1 MTDFNPYIPLAVIL
15 TYIIAMLIV
24 GEVARRKGE
33 KTIVDFFVAGRKLG
47 IFTIFWLSAGT
58 WWSALAFLGSNGWF
72 YGRGI
77 TFLANLMTNAIFG
90 FLLVVVGVRVWRLG
104 RQLGYVSP
112 GDIVEDYYGS
122 KLLRFLLAVI
132 LIAFTIPYMQVQIM
146 GGGYIFEASTQ
157 GLVPFWLGALIIT
170 LTIMIYTSIGGK
182 RAAAWTNI
190 IQGIL
195 LTLGIFIGGAVIIA
209 LAGGPQN
216 IMNWII
222 EHHPEL
228 VVIKSPAFWGLW
240 FSFPIIAIGGIMGP
254 QMILNM
260 LSAKSEK
267 AIRVTGGL
275 LPILATAFMMSMF
288 IGFAGRIL
296 EPDLADPDSVMP
308 VLLIKYTPVAFAS
321 VILAGGLAA
330 AMSTIDQ
337 QAHAISVLTAKDI
350 IEGLKI
356 RISEGAAINLGR
368 VAIILSLITAYIF
381 ALQKPEFL
389 AYIGAVATSGTA
401 QFLPLLLGVLF
412 WKRAT
417 KAGALAGLIG
427 GTLVTIWMQFAPPAP
442 LKALGIMS
450 GWWGLLANVVLFIV
464 VSLMTKPVD
473 PEKVEKIHELANREL
488 T

>member
-1 MTDFNPYIPLAVIL
+1 MAFNPYIPLSVIIV
-15 TYIIAMLIV
+15 YIIIV
-24 GEVARRKGE
+24 LVIGEIARRKAE
-33 KTIVDFFVAGRKLG
+33 KTIADFFVAGRRLG

-90 FLLVVVGVRVWRLG
+90 LLLVIVGVRVWRLG

-122 KLLRFLLAVI
+122 KLLRLLLAIV

-146 GGGYIFEASTQ
+146 GAGYIFEASTQ

-170 LTIMIYTSIGGK
+170 LTIMVYTSIGGK

-195 LTLGIFIGGAVIIA
+195 LTFGIFIGGLVIIT
-209 LAGGPQN
+209 LAGGPER
-216 IMNWII
+216 IMSYIL
-222 EHHPEL
+222 EHHSEL
-228 VVIKSPAFWGLW
+228 IVIKNPVFWGLW

-260 LSAKSEK
+260 LSAKSER

-275 LPILATAFMMSMF
+275 LPILATAFIMSMF

-296 EPDLADPDSVMP
+296 EPNLAKPDSVMP
-308 VLLIKYTPVAFAS
+308 VLLIKYTPVVFAS

-337 QAHAISVLTAKDI
+337 QAHAISVLTARDI
-350 IEGLKI
+350 VEGLGIK
-356 RISEGAAINLGR
+356 ISESTAINLGR
-368 VAIILSLITAYIF
+368 VVIVLSLIIAYIF

-427 GTLVTIWMQFAPPAP
+427 GTLVTIWMQFASPPQI
-442 LKALGIMS
+442 KALGIMS
-450 GWWGLLANVVLFIV
+450 GWWGLLVNVILFIT
-464 VSLMTKPVD
+464 VSLITKPVNY
-473 PEKVEKIHELANREL
+473 EKVLKIHELANKKLE
-488 T
+488 

>member
-1 MTDFNPYIPLAVIL
+1 MAFNPYIPLTI
-15 TYIIAMLIV
+15 IIAYIAIV
-24 GEVARRKGE
+24 LVIGEIARRKGE

-47 IFTIFWLSAGT
+47 TFAVFWLSAGT

-72 YGRGI
+72 YGKGI

-90 FLLVVVGVRVWRLG
+90 LILVVVGVRVWRLG
-104 RQLGYVSP
+104 RRLGYVSP
-112 GDIVEDYYGS
+112 GDIVEDYYSS
-122 KLLRFLLAVI
+122 KLLRFLLAIV

-146 GGGYIFEASTQ
+146 GSAYIFEASTQ
-157 GLVPFWLGALIIT
+157 GLVPFWLGALIVT
-170 LTIMIYTSIGGK
+170 LTIMIYTAIGGK

-195 LTLGIFIGGAVIIA
+195 LTFGIFVGGAIIVS

-216 IMNWII
+216 IVNWII

-228 VVIKSPAFWGLW
+228 VTINSPVLWGLW
-240 FSFPIIAIGGIMGP
+240 FSFPIIALGGIMGP

-275 LPILATAFMMSMF
+275 LPILATAFVMSMF

-296 EPDLADPDSVMP
+296 EPDLANPDMIMP
-308 VLLIKYTPVAFAS
+308 VLLIKYTPVALAS
-321 VILAGGLAA
+321 IILAGGLAA

-337 QAHAISVLTAKDI
+337 QAHAISVLAARDI
-350 IEGLKI
+350 TEGLNIK
-356 RISEGAAINLGR
+356 ISESAAVNLGR
-368 VAIILSLITAYIF
+368 ALIVVSLAAAYIM
-381 ALQKPEFL
+381 ALQKPGFL

-417 KAGALAGLIG
+417 KTGALAGLIG
-427 GTLVTIWMQFAPPAP
+427 GTLVTIWMQFAPPPAI
-442 LKALGIMS
+442 KSLGIMS
-450 GWWGLLANVVLFIV
+450 GWWGLLVNVILFIGI
-464 VSLMTKPVD
+464 SFLTKPTN
-473 PEKVEKIHELANREL
+473 PERVAKIHELANKRLE
-488 T
+488 